1 MCELSP
7 QKGMNKIKIKK
18 FRKILFNSFTIL
30 LHFILLLHKSIER
43 IFEQIIEYQNYEMS
57 YNEEASLKKQDDLL
71 KKLDDIINVII
82 NSLTVSDAADKVSQ
96 KTLVL
101 KLMLLFK
108 FFAEII
114 PQRKLNIDQQSK
126 IKSLIEQI
134 TNWDEIQSITR
145 LLTYVI
151 I

>member
-1 MCELSP
+1 
-7 QKGMNKIKIKK
+7 
-18 FRKILFNSFTIL
+18 
-30 LHFILLLHKSIER
+30 
-43 IFEQIIEYQNYEMS
+43 MS

-145 LLTYVI
+145 LLT
-151 I
+151 